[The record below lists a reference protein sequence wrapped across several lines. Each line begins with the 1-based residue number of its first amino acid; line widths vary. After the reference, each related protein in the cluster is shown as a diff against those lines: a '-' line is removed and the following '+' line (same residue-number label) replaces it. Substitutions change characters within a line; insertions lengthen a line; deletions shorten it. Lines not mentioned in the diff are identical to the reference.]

1 MAARLPLRLLLFNA
15 IFWPCFAGLDARHG
29 AFLAE
34 REQDRL
40 RTIER
45 LKSRPVVFFGDSH
58 VECSIVEDDAH
69 RILNVG
75 TSSEHYVF
83 TLQKLRL
90 LHPKTAVVGVGV
102 HNFQP
107 YYAST
112 LGPVFLSNYDFWAPH
127 FQGSERGDVVR
138 SLDLESRFFARL
150 RGVVPF
156 LGSAL
161 GETLWAKRKG
171 LGGFVDRG
179 TESDVGDEALRVRLE
194 EALGTTSDAP
204 LPIQAAYLD
213 QLLGYGEAEGIR
225 MVLLSAPVC
234 RRYREAI
241 PPAAERAFRE
251 LVAELLR
258 KHRFRHWDYSREPI
272 EDRFFRDPDHL
283 NLPGAEWF
291 TKEMLCRLEREGD
304 LPPSGECPPPSS

>member
-1 MAARLPLRLLLFNA
+1 MSNRLLVRVLLFNA
-15 IFWPCFAGLDARHG
+15 IFWPLFAWLDLHHG
-29 AFLAE
+29 ADLAE

-45 LKSRPVVFFGDSH
+45 LRSRPVVFFGDSH
-58 VECSIVEDDAH
+58 LECSIIEDPER

-90 LHPKTAVVGVGV
+90 LRPKTAVVGVGV

-107 YYAST
+107 YYLGT

-127 FQGSERGDVVR
+127 FQAEERPDVVR
-138 SLDLESRFFARL
+138 SLDLESRYFARL
-150 RGVVPF
+150 RGFVPF
-156 LGSAL
+156 LGSSL
-161 GETLWAKRKG
+161 GETVWAKRKG

-179 TESDVGDEALRVRLE
+179 SESDLGDEALRVRLA
-194 EALGTTSDAP
+194 EAFAQVSEDP
-204 LPIQAAYLD
+204 LPIQHKYLD
-213 QLLGYGEAEGIR
+213 RLLDHAQSEGIR
-225 MVLLSAPVC
+225 VILLSAPVS

-241 PPAAERAFRE
+241 PPAAERAFRTVIAD
-251 LVAELLR
+251 LSQR
-258 KHRFRHWDYSREPI
+258 RPFRHWDYSMEPV
-272 EDRFFRDPDHL
+272 EDRLFRDPDHL

-304 LPPSGECPPPSS
+304 LQPSGGCS

>member
-1 MAARLPLRLLLFNA
+1 MPRNLPLRALLFAA
-15 IFWPCFAGLDARHG
+15 IFTPALLGLVARHR

-34 REQDRL
+34 REEDRL
-40 RTIER
+40 RTVER
-45 LKSRPVVFFGDSH
+45 LGSRPVAFFGDSH
-58 VECSIVEDDAH
+58 VECSVLEDEEH
-69 RILNVG
+69 RLLNVG

-90 LHPKTAVVGVGV
+90 LRPRTAVVGVGV

-107 YYAST
+107 YYLGT

-127 FQGSERGDVVR
+127 LLPEERRDVVS
-138 SLDLESRFFARL
+138 SLDLESRWFARL

-156 LGSAL
+156 LGSSFQ
-161 GETLWAKRKG
+161 ETLWAKRKG

-194 EALGTTSDAP
+194 EAFHAASAAP
-204 LPIQAAYLD
+204 LAIQAEYLD
-213 QLLGYGEAEGIR
+213 RVLAYGEREGIR

-241 PPAAERAFRE
+241 PPAAEQAFRGVIGG
-251 LVAELLR
+251 LSAR
-258 KHRFRHWDYSREPI
+258 RRFRHWDYSTMPV
-272 EDRFFRDPDHL
+272 EDRLFRDPDHL

-291 TKEMLCRLEREGD
+291 TRELLCRLEREGD
-304 LPPSGECPPPSS
+304 LEATAACLP